1 MRKAATIVAVA
12 ALLGTT
18 ACTNMDNTSQS
29 ALSGGAIGGAIG
41 LAATAVAGTSLVTG
55 AIVGG
60 AVGAAAGAYMGCK
73 KDGKCE

>member
-18 ACTNMDNTSQS
+18 ACTNQDNTTQG

-41 LAATAVAGTSLVTG
+41 LAATAV
-55 AIVGG
+55 
-60 AVGAAAGAYMGCK
+60 GAAAGAYMGCK
-73 KDGKCE
+73 KDGKCS